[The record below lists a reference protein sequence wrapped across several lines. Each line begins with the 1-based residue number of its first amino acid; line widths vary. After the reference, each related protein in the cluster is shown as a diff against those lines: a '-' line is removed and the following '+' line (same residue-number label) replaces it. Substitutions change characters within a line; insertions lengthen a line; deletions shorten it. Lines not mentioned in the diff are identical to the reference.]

1 MAWIAEDQ
9 GPRLQL
15 RETSTSPA
23 APLRSLHEKKNP
35 EPPPRPHLSR
45 LVSSRRP
52 RGGGDTRQ
60 ARRRRAEPGTPSHDP
75 AGRRA
80 SVAGRRFAGR
90 RFAGR
95 RFAGRRPAP
104 RPTLLPCAAVLRS
117 FQRTATAA
125 APRRLAPRPPGS
137 RRPALP
143 ASLCGSLLLP
153 GWWLAPSPNSQRYA
167 KLFPPKFLTLTSE
180 IGDELVD

>member
-1 MAWIAEDQ
+1 MAGIAEDQ

-23 APLRSLHEKKNP
+23 APLRRLHEKKNP

-60 ARRRRAEPGTPSHDP
+60 ARRRRAEPGTPSRDP

-80 SVAGRRFAGR
+80 SV
-90 RFAGR
+90 AGR

-143 ASLCGSLLLP
+143 CFP
-153 GWWLAPSPNSQRYA
+153 VR
-167 KLFPPKFLTLTSE
+167 FPPPPW
-180 IGDELVD
+180 LVAGPLSQFPKVCQAISPKISNPNQCDWG